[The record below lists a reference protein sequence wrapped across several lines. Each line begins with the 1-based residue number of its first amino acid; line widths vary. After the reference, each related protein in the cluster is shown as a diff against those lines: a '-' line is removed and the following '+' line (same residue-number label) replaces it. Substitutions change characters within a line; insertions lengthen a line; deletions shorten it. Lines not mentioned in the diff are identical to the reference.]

1 MISCAEKHY
10 GTIFLKIGV
19 RLGTSVIVPI
29 KIGTSLHVLTIH
41 VRLVENNRIAFHS
54 AWSKTCFSD
63 CN

>member
-29 KIGTSLHVLTIH
+29 EIGTSLHVLTST
-41 VRLVENNRIAFHS
+41 RTFGR
-54 AWSKTCFSD
+54 K
-63 CN
+63 